1 MKTRA
6 LRSMAATA
14 VIATTLA
21 ACGGGGTNPP
31 VAAKAAVVAQFPQN
45 ANIWAALGGDA
56 SAPAAVE
63 SVVSHA
69 VNGLLADPIQAPYFA
84 AVTGNTSN
92 SSALHDTPSRLVAC
106 LNLQF
111 KALLGGPFS
120 YPGPVTT
127 TDTDSQPE
135 MCQDMVTAHQ
145 DVGIP
150 GCVFD
155 QFMTD
160 LVSVLNQDLTTAG
173 FTPAQINGVLA
184 QVGPTLTGMKTS
196 IVSATP
202 VYLAP
207 TLSGSCAP

>member
-1 MKTRA
+1 MRTQTLSSIA
-6 LRSMAATA
+6 SVTLLAASL
-14 VIATTLA
+14 V
-21 ACGGGGTNPP
+21 ACGGGGTSTPMP
-31 VAAKAAVVAQFPQN
+31 VAQFPQN

-56 SAPAAVE
+56 KAPAAVE
-63 SVVSHA
+63 SVVGHA
-69 VNGLLADPIQAPYFA
+69 VSGLLADPIQAPYFA

-92 SSALHDTPSRLVAC
+92 SSKLHDTPSRLVAC

-127 TDTDSQPE
+127 TDTDAQPE

-145 DVGIP
+145 DVGVP

-160 LVSVLNQDLTTAG
+160 LVGVLNQDLTTAG
-173 FTPAQINGVLA
+173 FTPTQINGVLA
-184 QVGPTLTGMKTS
+184 QVGPTLTGMRTS
-196 IVSATP
+196 IVSSSP
-202 VYLAP
+202 QYLAP
-207 TLSGSCAP
+207 TVATSCTL

>member
-1 MKTRA
+1 MRTQTLFTIA
-6 LRSMAATA
+6 SVTLLAASL
-14 VIATTLA
+14 V
-21 ACGGGGTNPP
+21 ACGGGGSSTHTP
-31 VAAKAAVVAQFPQN
+31 VVQFPQN

-56 SAPAAVE
+56 KAPAAVE
-63 SVVSHA
+63 SVVGHVVS
-69 VNGLLADPIQAPYFA
+69 GLLADPIEAPYFA

-92 SSALHDTPSRLVAC
+92 SSKLHDTPSRLVAC

-127 TDTDSQPE
+127 TDTDAQPE

-145 DVGIP
+145 DVGVP

-160 LVSVLNQDLTTAG
+160 LVGVLNQDLTTAG
-173 FTPAQINGVLA
+173 FTASQINGVLT
-184 QVGPTLTGMKTS
+184 QVGPTLTGMRTS
-196 IVSATP
+196 IVSSSP
-202 VYLAP
+202 NYLAP
-207 TLSGSCAP
+207 TVSTSCAL